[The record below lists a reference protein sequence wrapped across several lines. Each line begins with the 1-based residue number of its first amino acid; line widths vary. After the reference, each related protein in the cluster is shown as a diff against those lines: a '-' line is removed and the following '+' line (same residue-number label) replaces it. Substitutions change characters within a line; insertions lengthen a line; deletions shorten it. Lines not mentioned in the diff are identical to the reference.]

1 MRAKIHYYIRFVFG
15 LSRSEWLAMYSIFIL
30 ISLFIGYEWVRAYVE
45 GQEEVFA
52 YRPEFWSGELVKIPE
67 SRKWMPNSKGR
78 LDTYRKRYAREMGSA
93 SNRTARKKGS
103 GLSFGEASSGV
114 RARAYVQKR
123 NVAGEI
129 EWGRS
134 GHLRGR
140 LGHLMVREKKSKSPS
155 AAWTLDINR
164 ADSVAWVGLK
174 GIGPGYARRILAYR
188 ERLGGFYQVDQ
199 LKEVYGMDS
208 MWVNANKGHLLVG
221 AGIYK
226 KIAVNRVGWNEFR
239 HPYISY
245 AQVKVFMAYRKHHP
259 VLQDFQALE
268 QIKLLDHSM
277 WNRLRPYLSF
287 EP

>member
-1 MRAKIHYYIRFVFG
+1 
-15 LSRSEWLAMYSIFIL
+15 MYSIFIL
-30 ISLFIGYEWVRAYVE
+30 ISLFIGYEGVRAYVE

-52 YRPEFWSGELVKIPE
+52 YRPEFWSGELAKIPE

-78 LDTYRKRYAREMGSA
+78 LDTYRKRYAREM
-93 SNRTARKKGS
+93 GS

-245 AQVKVFMAYRKHHP
+245 AQVKVFLAYRKHHP
-259 VLQDFQALE
+259 VLQDFQSLE

>member
-1 MRAKIHYYIRFVFG
+1 MRLKIHYYIRFVFG

-78 LDTYRKRYAREMGSA
+78 FDTYRKRYAREMGSA
-93 SNRTARKKGS
+93 
-103 GLSFGEASSGV
+103 LSFGEASSGV

-208 MWVNANKGHLLVG
+208 MWVDANKGHLLVG
-221 AGIYK
+221 SGIYK

-245 AQVKVFMAYRKHHP
+245 AQAKVFLAYRKHHP

>member
-30 ISLFIGYEWVRAYVE
+30 ISLFIGYEWVRAYVD
-45 GQEEVFA
+45 GQEEAFD
-52 YRPEFWSGELVKIPE
+52 YRPVFWSGELAKIPAPV
-67 SRKWMPNSKGR
+67 KWMPYSEGR
-78 LDTYRKRYAREMGSA
+78 FDTYRKRYAQEMGSG
-93 SNRTARKKGS
+93 SNRYVRKKGS
-103 GLSFGEASSGV
+103 GGSFGEASSG
-114 RARAYVQKR
+114 ARTSAYVQKR
-123 NVAGEI
+123 IAAGEI
-129 EWGRS
+129 EWERS
-134 GHLRGR
+134 GYPRGHM
-140 LGHLMVREKKSKSPS
+140 GHLMVREKKSKSPS

-208 MWVNANKGHLLVG
+208 VWVDANKGHLLVG

-239 HPYISY
+239 HPYLSY
-245 AQVKVFMAYRKHHP
+245 AQVKVFFAYRKHHP

-277 WNRLRPYLSF
+277 WKRLRPYLSF